1 MIATTT
7 TLGELIARLKQGE
20 TVPLPDHEGWSAMI
34 ARTTLFGRVC
44 EVAGE
49 TYDYFLEVLPP
60 RWMGMG
66 NGGFAFGEG
75 ADPLRLFWAANT
87 PNGRQFFCRQLDEI
101 ETRQFCRLARIPLT
115 SG

>member
-1 MIATTT
+1 MSATTT
-7 TLGELIARLKQGE
+7 ALGEIIARLKQCE

-44 EVAGE
+44 KVAGE

-75 ADPLRLFWAANT
+75 ADPLRHFWAANT
-87 PNGRQFFCRQLDEI
+87 PHGRQFFCRQLDEI

>member
-1 MIATTT
+1 MTATT
-7 TLGELIARLKQGE
+7 TLGELVARLKQGE
-20 TVPLPDHEGWSAMI
+20 PVPLPALEVWAGMI
-34 ARTTLFGRVC
+34 ARTTAPGRVC

-75 ADPLRLFWAANT
+75 AVPLRLFWAANT
-87 PNGRQFFCRQLDEI
+87 PHGRQFFCRQLDEI

>member
-1 MIATTT
+1 MTATTT
-7 TLGELIARLKQGE
+7 TLGELLARLKQGE
-20 TVPLPDHEGWSAMI
+20 PVPLPDREGWAEMI

-44 EVAGE
+44 EVTGE
-49 TYDYFLEVLPP
+49 TYDHFLDVLPP

-66 NGGFAFGEG
+66 NGGYAFGEG

-87 PNGRQFFCRQLDEI
+87 PHGRLFFCRQLDEA
-101 ETRQFCRLARIPLT
+101 ETRQFCRLAGIDRA

>member
-1 MIATTT
+1 MTATTT

-20 TVPLPDHEGWSAMI
+20 TVPLPAHEGWAGMI
-34 ARTTLFGRVC
+34 ARTTLFGRGC

-60 RWMGMG
+60 RWMG
-66 NGGFAFGEG
+66 NGDFAFGEG

-87 PNGRQFFCRQLDEI
+87 PHGRQYFCRQLDET
-101 ETRQFCRLARIPLT
+101 ETRQFCRVARIPLT